1 MPEQPNPKRRPHPF
15 KQKQVISLSG
25 ASNEN
30 KSQENPKLNHSKEI
44 GYAELFC
51 VSNYSF
57 LRGASHPDELIEAAK
72 NHGYQAIALTDVD
85 SLAGIVRAHVAAKDH
100 KIHFIIGSEINT
112 RDAGRVVLLATSR
125 AAYGRL
131 SRLIT
136 LGRRRGGK
144 GTCHLN
150 QADVASF
157 SKGLFALY
165 VTPENIL
172 GPRVQKN
179 ALTALLPQLTSWK
192 SIFKDH
198 LWLAASLHDGPD
210 DYSRLA
216 RYTWLEDKSGVPLVA
231 VGAVDAHNDAR
242 RPLRDTLHAIRHGC
256 QVRDLGHKVPSEGCH
271 AMLSLDKLRFL
282 YRTRP
287 DLLLRSVDIAR
298 RCHFSLDELQ
308 YEYPDEA
315 TGRNLK
321 SLTYAGAKDR
331 WPTGVPGKVAQ
342 LIEYELTLIKEM
354 NYEGFFL
361 TVYDL
366 VHFARSRG
374 ILCQGR
380 GSAANSAVC
389 YSLGI
394 TAVDPDRFDL
404 LFERFISK
412 DRNEP
417 PDIDVDFE
425 HERREEVIQ
434 YVYERY
440 GRTRAALAATVITYR
455 GRSAVR
461 DVGKALGLSLDQ
473 TERLAKN
480 LHYWDGSE
488 LAAERIIEAGL
499 DPQDPLLRQVMTL
512 VREIQG
518 FPRHLSQHTGG
529 MVITQGRLDE
539 LCPIENAAMDNRT
552 VIQWDKDD
560 IDALNILKVDCLA
573 LGMLTAVHKAFDL
586 IEKLRG
592 KRYDLATIP
601 AEIPAVYEM
610 ATRADTLG
618 VFQIESRAQMA
629 MLPRFKPKC
638 FYDLVIEVAIVRPG
652 PIQGGMVHPYLKR
665 RAGLEQ
671 VTYPSKDLREVLD
684 KTLGVPIFQE
694 QVMKLAVV
702 AAGFTPGEADMLRR
716 AMGAWRR
723 PGIIHEFE
731 EKLLSGMKERGYKE
745 EFAESVFN
753 QIKGFGE
760 YGFPESHAASFA
772 LLTYISLWLKR
783 FEPAAFA
790 CSLLNSQPMG
800 FYGPAQLLACAK
812 KHGVPLRPIDVLFSD
827 FDSTLETNDVPPLA
841 ITPAACDLH
850 PSLYGKGGPALRLG
864 LRLVKGL
871 PQKTTGRLIQARNKA
886 PFLSVEDC
894 LRRADLNGRDA
905 ALLAE
910 AGAFR
915 SLSRHRREAWWR
927 AGQDFKSMPLFPTT
941 LLEEETPTL
950 PAPEQKDIVFADYSR
965 TGLSLEAH
973 PMKLLRPTLN
983 KMGIIGSLGVTA
995 ARHKEPVT
1003 VAGISI
1009 CRQRPATASGVMFVT
1024 LEDEDGQM
1032 NAILRVKE
1040 QERFRVDLLSGSLL
1054 MMKGQVEKSEGVVHI
1069 LVGYVKNISHLL
1081 QGLQTKSR
1089 DFH

>member
-15 KQKQVISLSG
+15 KKTQPLLFGPSNQKSDAPTSCDRSPDQT
-25 ASNEN
+25 
-30 KSQENPKLNHSKEI
+30 
-44 GYAELFC
+44 YAELTC

-57 LRGASHPDELIEAAK
+57 LRGASHPDELVEAAATL
-72 NHGYQAIALTDVD
+72 GYQAMAITDAD
-85 SLAGIVRAHVAAKDH
+85 SLAGVVRAHVAAKDH
-100 KIHFIIGSEINT
+100 NVPLIIGAEINT
-112 RDAGRVVLLATSR
+112 EDGGCLVLLVQDR
-125 AAYGRL
+125 PAYGRL

-144 GTCHLN
+144 GKSILK
-150 QADVASF
+150 QEDVAHYAS
-157 SKGLFALY
+157 GLIPLLII
-165 VTPENIL
+165 PEHLL
-172 GPRVQKN
+172 GPRVTKEELD
-179 ALTALLPQLTSWK
+179 AYLPTLKRWNC
-192 SIFKDH
+192 IFGDR
-198 LWLAASLHDGPD
+198 LWLAVSLHDGPD
-210 DYSRLA
+210 DVSRLA
-216 RYTWLEDKSGVPLVA
+216 RYTWFEKATGIPLVA
-231 VGAVDAHNDAR
+231 TGAINAHTEKR
-242 RPLRDTLHAIRHGC
+242 RALRDTLTAIHHGC
-256 QVRDLGHKVPSEGCH
+256 QVKDLGHKVPALGCCF
-271 AMLSLDKLRFL
+271 MRPIEDIKRLFWS
-282 YRTRP
+282 RP
-287 DLLLRSVDIAR
+287 DLLENSLQIANQ
-298 RCHFSLDELQ
+298 CQFSLDELR

-315 TGRNLK
+315 TGRNLRA
-321 SLTYAGAKDR
+321 LTYDGAKKR
-331 WPTGVPGKVAQ
+331 WPSGLSQKIEA
-342 LIEYELTLIKEM
+342 LIEHELALIEEM

-366 VHFARSRG
+366 VRFARSRG

-389 YSLGI
+389 YALGV

-440 GRTRAALAATVITYR
+440 GRSRAALAATVITYR

-480 LHYWDGSE
+480 LHYWDGAE
-488 LAAERIIEAGL
+488 LDPEIITEAGL
-499 DPQDPLLRQVMTL
+499 DPNDPLLRLVMK
-512 VREIQG
+512 VVKEIQG
-518 FPRHLSQHTGG
+518 FPRHLSQHVGG
-529 MVITQGRLDE
+529 MVITEGRLDE
-539 LCPIENAAMDNRT
+539 LCPIENAAMDHRT

-560 IDALNILKVDCLA
+560 LDALGILKVDCLA
-573 LGMLTAVHKAFDL
+573 LGMLTAVRKAFDL
-586 IEKLRG
+586 IHTIRG
-592 KRYDLATIP
+592 HRYELATIP
-601 AEIPAVYEM
+601 AEVPAVYEM
-610 ATRADTLG
+610 ATRADTIG

-665 RAGLEQ
+665 RAGLET
-671 VTYPSKDLREVLD
+671 VTYPSEDLRLVLD

-723 PGIIHEFE
+723 PGIIHGFQ
-731 EKLLSGMKERGYKE
+731 EKLLAGMAERGYE
-745 EFAESVFN
+745 PEFAEAVFN

-800 FYGPAQLLACAK
+800 FYGPAQLLACAQR
-812 KHGVPLRPIDVLFSD
+812 HGVPIRPIDVLFSS
-827 FDSTLETNDVPPLA
+827 FDSTLEVHDLESPLA
-841 ITPAACDLH
+841 GHNHDPNLDPAR
-850 PSLYGKGGPALRLG
+850 YGAGGPALRLG

-871 PQKTTGRLIQARNKA
+871 SNIGAERLVRERQEA
-886 PFLSVEDC
+886 PFTSVEDC
-894 LRRADLNGRDA
+894 LRRARLNSKDA
-905 ALLAE
+905 SILAE
-910 AGAFR
+910 SGAFR
-915 SLSRHRREAWWR
+915 SLSQHRREAWWR
-927 AGQDFKSMPLFPTT
+927 AGQNFKNMPLFPTS
-941 LLEEETPTL
+941 LLEEETPEL
-950 PAPEQKDIVFADYSR
+950 PAPDQADRVFADYSR

-973 PMKLLRPTLN
+973 PMKLLRAQLGP
-983 KMGIIGSLGVTA
+983 LGVLDSKDLAMTS
-995 ARHKEPVT
+995 RRESVT
-1003 VAGISI
+1003 IAGISI

-1024 LEDEDGQM
+1024 LEDEFGHV

-1040 QERFRVDLLSGSLL
+1040 QERFRIALLSGSLL
-1054 MMKGQVEKSEGVVHI
+1054 LMKGQIEKSEGVIHV
-1069 LVGYVKNISHLL
+1069 LVGYVQNLSHLL

>member
-1 MPEQPNPKRRPHPF
+1 MPEQPNPKRRSHPF
-15 KQKQVISLSG
+15 KKNQAISWEEKDLKD
-25 ASNEN
+25 NTH
-30 KSQENPKLNHSKEI
+30 QDHSSLPA
-44 GYAELFC
+44 YAELYC
-51 VSNYSF
+51 VSNFSF
-57 LRGASHPDELIEAAK
+57 LRGASHPDELIEGGAQ
-72 NHGYQAIALTDVD
+72 HGYQSIAITDAD
-85 SLAGIVRAHVAAKDH
+85 SLAGVVRAHTAAKDQG
-100 KIHFIIGSEINT
+100 IHLIVGAEINT
-112 RDAGRVVLLATSR
+112 EDAGRLVLLASDR
-125 AAYGRL
+125 SAYGRL

-144 GTCHLN
+144 GKSKIY
-150 QADVASF
+150 QQDVAMF
-157 SKGLFALY
+157 SKGLLALY
-165 VTPENIL
+165 ILSPDLL
-172 GPRVQKN
+172 GPRIKE
-179 ALTALLPQLTSWK
+179 ATLEAELPDLKQWQN
-192 SIFKDH
+192 IFKED
-198 LWLAASLHDGPD
+198 LWLSATLQDGPD
-210 DYSRLA
+210 DISRMA
-216 RYTWLEDKSGVPLVA
+216 RYLWFEKRSRIPLVA
-231 VGAVDAHNDAR
+231 TGAIDAHCEER
-242 RPLRDTLHAIRHGC
+242 RILRDTVHAIRHNC
-256 QVRDLGHKVPSEGCH
+256 QVKDLGHQVPGLGC
-271 AMLSLDKLRFL
+271 AALRPIEDIARS
-282 YRTRP
+282 YWQRP
-287 DLLLRSVDIAR
+287 DLLATSVAIAK
-298 RCHFSLDELQ
+298 RCRFSLDELK

-321 SLTYAGAKDR
+321 ELTYTGAQDR
-331 WPTGVPGKVAQ
+331 WPNGLPQKIEKLLAYELK
-342 LIEYELTLIKEM
+342 LIEEM

-366 VHFARSRG
+366 VRFARSRG

-389 YSLGI
+389 YALGI

-434 YVYERY
+434 YVFQKY
-440 GRTRAALAATVITYR
+440 GRSRAALAATVITYR

-480 LHYWDGSE
+480 LHYWDGAE
-488 LAAERIIEAGL
+488 LEDERIREAGL
-499 DPQDPLLRQVMTL
+499 DPQDPLLCMVMKI
-512 VREIQG
+512 VQEIQG
-518 FPRHLSQHTGG
+518 FPRHLSQHVGG

-539 LCPIENAAMDNRT
+539 LCPIENAAMDQRT

-560 IDALNILKVDCLA
+560 LDALGMLKVDCLA
-573 LGMLTAVHKAFDL
+573 LGMLTAVRKAFNL
-586 IEKLRG
+586 IHTVRG
-592 KRYDLATIP
+592 KLFELATIP
-601 AEIPAVYEM
+601 PEVPAVYEM
-610 ATRADTLG
+610 ATRADTVG

-665 RAGLEQ
+665 RGGLEQ
-671 VTYPSKDLREVLD
+671 VTYPSEDLREVLD

-723 PGIIHEFE
+723 PGIIGEFQ
-731 EKLLSGMKERGYKE
+731 EKLLSGMKERGYAE
-745 EFAESVFN
+745 EFAQSVFN

-800 FYGPAQLLACAK
+800 FYGPSQLLSCARR
-812 KHGVPLRPIDVLFSD
+812 HGVPIRPIDVMNSTY
-827 FDSTLETNDVPPLA
+827 DSTLEVDDPKALFPCSEDPQLS
-841 ITPAACDLH
+841 
-850 PSLYGKGGPALRLG
+850 PSSYGTGGPALRLG
-864 LRLVKGL
+864 FRLIKGL
-871 PQKTTGRLIQARNKA
+871 SKLATDKVIRARKEK
-886 PFLSVEDC
+886 PFTSVEDC
-894 LRRADLNGRDA
+894 LRRSGLNGRDA
-905 ALLAE
+905 SHLAE

-915 SLSRHRREAWWR
+915 SLSKHRREAWWR
-927 AGQDFKSMPLFPTT
+927 SGQDFKEMPLFPTEA
-941 LLEEETPTL
+941 LKEDLPPLAPPNET
-950 PAPEQKDIVFADYSR
+950 ERVFADYAR

-973 PMKLLRPTLN
+973 PLKLIRRQLDQLHVSHA
-983 KMGIIGSLGVTA
+983 GIVAQA
-995 ARHKEPVT
+995 ARREPVT
-1003 VAGISI
+1003 IAGISI

-1024 LEDEDGQM
+1024 LEDEFGYI

-1040 QERFRVDLLSGSLL
+1040 QERFRVPLLSASLL
-1054 MMKGQVEKSEGVVHI
+1054 LMKGQVERSEGVVHV
-1069 LVGYVKNISHLL
+1069 LVTYVENLSSLL
-1081 QGLQTKSR
+1081 QGLPTKSR